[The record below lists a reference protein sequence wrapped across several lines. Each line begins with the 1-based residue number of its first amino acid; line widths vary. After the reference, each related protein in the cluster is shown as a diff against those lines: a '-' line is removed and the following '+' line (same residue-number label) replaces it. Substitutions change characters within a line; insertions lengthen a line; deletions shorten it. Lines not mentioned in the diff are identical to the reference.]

1 MYKKLLIIIA
11 LPFLLFACNKK
22 TSSVD
27 DCNTT
32 GVPNAKEIATL
43 QSYLTSKSIT
53 ATQDPGGFFYTV
65 TVPGT
70 GVNPTINST
79 VTVRYTGK
87 LLDGT
92 IFDSNTSTAGVSFGL
107 SQLIRGWQL
116 GIPLIKKGGSINLY
130 LPPSLAYGCSGS
142 GPIPG
147 NSPLVFSIDL
157 VDVKN

>member
-1 MYKKLLIIIA
+1 MYKKLFIIIA
-11 LPFLLFACNKK
+11 LPFILFACNKK
-22 TSSVD
+22 STTD
-27 DCNTT
+27 DCNST

-53 ATQDPGGFFYTV
+53 ATQDPGGFFYTI
-65 TVPGT
+65 TAPGT

-87 LLDGT
+87 LLDGS
-92 IFDSNTSTAGVSFGL
+92 IFDSNNTPTGISFGL
-107 SQLIRGWQL
+107 SQVIKGWQL
-116 GIPLIKKGGSINLY
+116 GVPLIKKGGSINLY

-147 NSPLVFSIDL
+147 NSPLIFAIEL
-157 VDVKN
+157 VDVK